1 MAFTF
6 ILSEDRF
13 STTKKDYCMSLTK
26 LTLSRLLGACAITVT
41 LAMPP
46 AQAATDADL
55 PVAAVITGESP
66 ATAANI
72 LAARRYAA
80 FWNTGDPAFAQL
92 ALAPTFVDRTLP
104 AGRQQGPQGPIEAS
118 RGFRGA
124 VPDLRAELKEIVA
137 TGDRVVVR
145 LHFTGTFTGKM
156 GKVAGKGQKVD
167 FQAMDLYKVV
177 DGKITDNWHLEDIAM
192 FKQLGMVK

>member
-1 MAFTF
+1 MTFTN
-6 ILSEDRF
+6 
-13 STTKKDYCMSLTK
+13 
-26 LTLSRLLGACAITVT
+26 LTLSRF
-41 LAMPP
+41 LAASAVAFSLAVP
-46 AQAATDADL
+46 AQAASDANL
-55 PVAAVITGESP
+55 PVAAVVNGESP

-80 FWNTGDPAFAQL
+80 FWNTGDPAFAEL
-92 ALAPTFVDRTLP
+92 ALAQNFTDRTLP
-104 AGRQQGPQGPIEAS
+104 AGRPQGPKGPIEAS
-118 RGFRGA
+118 RGFRSA
-124 VPDLRAELKEIVA
+124 VPDLKAELKEVVA
-137 TGDRVVVR
+137 AGDRVVVR

-156 GKVAGKGQKVD
+156 GKVQGKGQKVD